1 MMHYCKIKLLFL
13 FNILILI
20 KSNKVA
26 YLSFKSIYNKALNL
40 SYFDCDVKFES
51 VLETYHY

>member
-40 SYFDCDVKFES
+40 SYLDCDVKFES